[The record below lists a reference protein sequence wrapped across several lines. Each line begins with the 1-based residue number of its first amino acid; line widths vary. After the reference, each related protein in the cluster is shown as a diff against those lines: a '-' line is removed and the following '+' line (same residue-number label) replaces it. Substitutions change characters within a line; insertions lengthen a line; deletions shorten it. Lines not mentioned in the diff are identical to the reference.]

1 MTSDKLEA
9 TAPPE
14 QSTADPQARRVR
26 MLLWVLGL
34 CLWVLAVFGTYATWR
49 ARQAA
54 AERRAGQDSG
64 STAATPGDTGTT
76 PIVLNP
82 SDDAEPPAR
91 IWDPAG
97 VQDFTF
103 TERSG
108 RTVTKEDLLG
118 KPWAV
123 AFIFSR
129 CAGPCMKIVGQMRN
143 IQQGTAGH
151 DVRLVCITVDP
162 DFDTPAQLKKLAD
175 AFGAD
180 PERWLFLTGDK
191 DKTYRLIRDSFL
203 LPVEEITGPD
213 RKPGWEVLHSNYI
226 LHVNAEGVVVDKYVG
241 TDDADVARLRRA
253 LIEEAKSLAGG
264 DTQATD
270 ASSSESDAP

>member
-14 QSTADPQARRVR
+14 QPSADPQARRVR
-26 MLLWVLGL
+26 LLLWIVGL
-34 CLWVLAVFGTYATWR
+34 CLWVLAAVGTYATWR

-54 AERRAGQDSG
+54 AERQAGQDTG
-64 STAATPGDTGTT
+64 RTAEATLGAGGTT

-82 SDDAEPPAR
+82 SEDAEPPTR

-108 RTVTKEDLLG
+108 RTVTKQDLLG

-129 CAGPCMKIVGQMRN
+129 CAGPCMKIVGQMRTL
-143 IQQGTAGH
+143 QQGTTGH

-162 DFDTPAQLKKLAD
+162 DFDTPAQLQKLAD

-180 PERWLFLTGDK
+180 AERWLFLTGDK

-203 LPVEEITGPD
+203 LPVEEITGPN

-241 TDDADVARLRRA
+241 TDDADVAKLRRA
-253 LIEEAKSLAGG
+253 LIDEAESLAGG
-264 DTQATD
+264 
-270 ASSSESDAP
+270 